1 MILLSIS
8 GMKLM
13 CVCVCNPVIFLGYI
27 SFVSYIC
34 LGWIQIYTNLTL
46 LSSSSLNNTNVVII
60 QDALLV
66 YSIYDTIMIESRE
79 QEICRGEDKETATEV

>member
-8 GMKLM
+8 ELKLM
-13 CVCVCNPVIFLGYI
+13 CVCNPVLFLGYI
-27 SFVSYIC
+27 SFVIYIC
-34 LGWIQIYTNLTL
+34 LGWIQIYTNLSL

-66 YSIYDTIMIESRE
+66 YSICDIIVIESRE
-79 QEICRGEDKETATEV
+79 QEICHGEDKETATEV